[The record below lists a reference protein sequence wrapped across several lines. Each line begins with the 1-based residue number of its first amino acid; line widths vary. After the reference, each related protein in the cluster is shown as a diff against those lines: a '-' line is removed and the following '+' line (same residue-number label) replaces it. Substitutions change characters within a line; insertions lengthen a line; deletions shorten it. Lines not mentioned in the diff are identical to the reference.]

1 MAGKLPVG
9 IQDFVGLRQD
19 GFVYVDKT
27 AYIYRLAESGKQFFL
42 SRPRRFGKSLFLSS
56 LRAYWEGR
64 KDSFQGLAIEAM
76 ESRKESPWQPHPVI
90 YFDFNGANYR
100 EENALESILAY
111 HLRQWERLYEIEPGE
126 NGLGER
132 FQEVVKTA
140 HKNSGRRVVVLVD
153 EYDKPLLESMEDKE
167 LLEKNKAIFKGFF
180 SVLKGCDEHIRF
192 VFITGVTKFSKVSIF
207 SDLNQLN
214 DISLSR
220 DYANI
225 CGITE
230 EELLACFRPD
240 IEAMAKIQQMT
251 FDECLAELQEKY
263 DGYHFHPQG
272 AGVYNP
278 FSLLKALYDKD
289 FGSYWFST
297 GTPVFLVNKLKFL
310 HYDSSKLGNGQAFVK
325 DTLLMDYRV
334 DDPNPLPL
342 LYQTGYLTIR
352 SFDRR
357 KSGYTLC
364 FPNQEVRY
372 GFLDS
377 LLPAY
382 VPKMSNLAGTDIFS
396 LDEAAEQ
403 GDLEGMRD
411 ILAAIFAGIS
421 YTDERSPF
429 EHYFQTVIYLVFTL
443 LGRFLQ
449 CELHTSRGRIDCV
462 METEKYIYLFEF
474 KRDVAAEAALRQI
487 EEKGYAERFAADKRT
502 LYKIGVAFDSEKR
515 ELSDWKVGLVG

>member
-1 MAGKLPVG
+1 M
-9 IQDFVGLRQD
+9 
-19 GFVYVDKT
+19 
-27 AYIYRLAESGKQFFL
+27 
-42 SRPRRFGKSLFLSS
+42 
-56 LRAYWEGR
+56 
-64 KDSFQGLAIEAM
+64 
-76 ESRKESPWQPHPVI
+76 
-90 YFDFNGANYR
+90 
-100 EENALESILAY
+100 
-111 HLRQWERLYEIEPGE
+111 
-126 NGLGER
+126 
-132 FQEVVKTA
+132 
-140 HKNSGRRVVVLVD
+140 
-153 EYDKPLLESMEDKE
+153 
-167 LLEKNKAIFKGFF
+167 
-180 SVLKGCDEHIRF
+180 
-192 VFITGVTKFSKVSIF
+192 
-207 SDLNQLN
+207 
-214 DISLSR
+214 
-220 DYANI
+220 
-225 CGITE
+225 
-230 EELLACFRPD
+230 
-240 IEAMAKIQQMT
+240 
-251 FDECLAELQEKY
+251 
-263 DGYHFHPQG
+263 
-272 AGVYNP
+272 
-278 FSLLKALYDKD
+278 KALYDKD